1 MYHQLSEAELNDKIS
16 RFLSSKLDDYQPE
29 VQRPHEERELDIRK
43 SLLTRLSEQ
52 YTLLV
57 GNQPV
62 FHR

>member
-1 MYHQLSEAELNDKIS
+1 MYHQLSDAELNKKIS
-16 RFLSSKLDDYQPE
+16 NFLSRKLDDYQPE
-29 VQRPHEERELDIRK
+29 SSRPHEERELDTRK

-62 FHR
+62 LHR